1 VHPTEKLKTM
11 GSIGDVSSETSL
23 FSFSNTAL
31 AAILSR
37 PYDHPYTIEEVAI
50 PHPQPQDALVQLL
63 YTGVCHGDVYA
74 RDGGGPAPEH
84 PVRPLVGG
92 HEGVGTIVAMGTDCL
107 DTFRV
112 GDFVGIAWRSFVC
125 GTCQACKNGSE
136 NHCFNQKVTGT
147 HRDGT
152 FQRMS
157 SQEIGKRW

>member
-1 VHPTEKLKTM
+1 MHLTENLRTM
-11 GSIGDVSSETSL
+11 GSIGDISTETSL
-23 FSFSNTAL
+23 LSLRNTAP
-31 AAILSR
+31 AAILSQA
-37 PYDHPYTIEEVAI
+37 YGFPYTIEEVAI
-50 PHPQPQDALVQLL
+50 PDPEPQDALVQLL
-63 YTGVCHGDVYA
+63 YAGVCHGDVYA

-92 HEGVGTIVAMGTDCL
+92 HEGVGTIVAMGNKCL

-112 GDFVGIAWRSFVC
+112 GDLVGIAWRSYVC
-125 GTCQACKNGSE
+125 ETCQACQSGSE

-157 SQEIGKRW
+157 SPEIGKC